1 MTDTRT
7 TPPMRLPE
15 VTLLMLLM
23 AGVATVIFA
32 VHWPVLHARAI
43 SFDDSQTFLH
53 NPRIQNPSWES
64 VRMFFTE
71 VTGPRYVEG
80 YYRPLTLTTLM
91 LDRANAGSAE
101 DFLPYH
107 RTSLTL
113 HVLCTALLIVLCYQ
127 LFGQPL
133 VAAMVGLLFGLHP
146 LTVEPVAWVMERKT
160 VLAACF
166 AFACLCAYVQYAN
179 RGRRAWFA
187 LSVLFYLLSLL
198 SKPTGTPLPLMMLL
212 IDYWPMR
219 RLTGRAVAEKIPFFV
234 LAVAFAALT
243 YFTEHKVNDL
253 TWPIAQFPLRA
264 CWLIMFYL
272 GKVLVPINL
281 SSVYTLP
288 TPLAITNPVVLAGV
302 VGSVALAAALFVSR
316 RWTPAVWVGLVI
328 FVLGLAP
335 TLGLVRYS
343 WVAASDKYVYLPAV
357 GLVLILAWLLNRLWA
372 PGQAPASRRTLTVVL
387 VLAAACSM
395 AVGTRRYI
403 SQWETS
409 EKLHQY
415 MLKLAPDS
423 PQAHYEVAG
432 DLRMQALRDAAQPD
446 QTLLDKAIAHYE
458 KAAELS
464 DNFAGPHY
472 GMAWILSIR
481 GKTDEAIQQYELALA
496 KNPKYMKAYVG
507 LAQAYLLKN
516 QLDKAV
522 ETTRRAITILPD
534 TPSAYQILAAVL
546 IRQGRPDEAVDTLR
560 KAVAAVPDDLELMV
574 NLGDAL
580 NRAGRRD
587 EAVDRYKQTLARKPD
602 YALAHYC
609 LASIFSADGRTEEA
623 ISHYGQA
630 LRIQPKNIAIMNDL
644 AWVLATHKIA
654 PAPDTPSAVT
664 LAETVCE
671 RTQRREPAFLD
682 TLAAAYARAG
692 RYPDAER
699 VAQEAIDLATAIRNY
714 RMVRAIDARL
724 HLYRSGQPYE
734 EKPSTAP
741 ADSSPASP
749 APAIAPPAW

>member
-1 MTDTRT
+1 MTDTRIL
-7 TPPMRLPE
+7 PPARLPE

-23 AGVATVIFA
+23 AVVATITFA
-32 VHWPVLHARAI
+32 VHWPVLHAQAI
-43 SFDDSQTFLH
+43 SFDDNQTFIH

-64 VRMFFTE
+64 VKTFFTE
-71 VTGPRYVEG
+71 VTAPRYVEG

-91 LDRANAGSAE
+91 LDRANAGSAD

-113 HVLCTALLIVLCYQ
+113 HVLSTALLIVLCYQ
-127 LFGQPL
+127 LFGRPL

-160 VLAACF
+160 VLAAFF
-166 AFACLCAYVQYAN
+166 AFACLCAYVQYAK
-179 RGRRAWFA
+179 RGRWAWFA
-187 LSVLFYLLSLL
+187 FSVLFYFLSLL

-219 RLTGRAVAEKIPFFV
+219 RLNGRAVAEKAPFFI
-234 LAVAFAALT
+234 LAIAFAALT
-243 YFTEHKVNDL
+243 YLTEHQVNVL
-253 TWPIAQFPLRA
+253 TWPIAEFPLRA

-272 GKVLVPINL
+272 GKVLVPIHL
-281 SSVYTLP
+281 SSIYVTP
-288 TPLAITNPVVLAGV
+288 APLAITNPLVLAGV
-302 VGSVALAAALFVSR
+302 VGTVALAAALFVSR
-316 RWTPAVWVGLVI
+316 RRTPAVWVGLVI
-328 FVLGLAP
+328 FLLGLAP

-357 GLVLILAWLLNRLWA
+357 GLVLILAWLLNALWA
-372 PGQAPASRRTLTVVL
+372 PGRAMVARRVLTVVL

-403 SQWETS
+403 AQWETS

-415 MLKLAPDS
+415 MLELAPDS
-423 PQAHYEVAG
+423 AQANYEVAC
-432 DLRMQALRDAAQPD
+432 DLRAQAQRNPALPD
-446 QTLLDKAIAHYE
+446 EGLFDKALDYYK
-458 KAAELS
+458 KAADL
-464 DNFAGPHY
+464 DDDFASPHY
-472 GMAWILSIR
+472 GMAWIFSIR
-481 GKTDEAIQQYELALA
+481 GKTDEAIDQYELALA
-496 KNPKYMKAYVG
+496 KNPKYIKAYIG
-507 LAQAYLLKN
+507 LAQAHILKN
-516 QLDKAV
+516 QLDKAI
-522 ETTRRAITILPD
+522 ETTRRAIAIVPD
-534 TPSAYQILAAVL
+534 TPSAYQILAAVF
-546 IRQGRPDEAVDTLR
+546 IRQGKPAEAVDTLR
-560 KAVAAVPDDLELMV
+560 QAVAAVPDDLELMV

-580 NRAGRRD
+580 NRAGRPG
-587 EAVDRYKQTLARKPD
+587 EAVDRYKQVLARKPD
-602 YALAHYC
+602 YALAHYR
-609 LASIFSADGRTEEA
+609 LASVFSAEGQTKES
-623 ISHYGQA
+623 ISHYRLA
-630 LRIQPKNIAIMNDL
+630 LRAQPKNIAIMNDL
-644 AWVLATHKIA
+644 AWVLATRKIA
-654 PAPDTPSAVT
+654 PAPDMPSAVE

-741 ADSSPASP
+741 AGPAPASP
-749 APAIAPPAW
+749 ATPRG